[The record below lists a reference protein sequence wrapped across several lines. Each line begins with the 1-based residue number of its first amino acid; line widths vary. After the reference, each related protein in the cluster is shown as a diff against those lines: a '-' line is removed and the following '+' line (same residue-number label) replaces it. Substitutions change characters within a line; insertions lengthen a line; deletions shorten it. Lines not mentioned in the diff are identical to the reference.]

1 MHTPG
6 TRTGNSHWVLGAPV
20 STVDRAVPEGVS
32 TADLTSYC
40 LMLGDDALV
49 LSSRLS
55 EWGARVAELE
65 EDAALSRIAL
75 DLLGQARTL
84 LTRAGEVEG
93 AGRDE
98 DRLAYFRD
106 APEFRNVRLAEI
118 ACGPGQTGDFAA
130 TIARLLVFSTWRLA
144 LYERLV
150 ATRDPVLSDHAARS
164 VGELTAHRDHA
175 LQWTIRLGDG
185 DASAR
190 EAMVAGLE
198 RIWPLT
204 AELFHPHP
212 VERVLAEAGC
222 AVDPSTVRD
231 RVSTTLDEVLSVA
244 RLESPDP
251 AAFDAFTGPGGRDGV
266 HTGAM
271 EFLLA
276 EMQYLARS
284 AR

>member
-1 MHTPG
+1 MHTPD
-6 TRTGNSHWVLGAPV
+6 TRTETWVLGAPN
-20 STVDRAVPEGVS
+20 STVDRTVPGGVS
-32 TADLTSYC
+32 TADLATYC

-49 LSSRLS
+49 LSGRLS

-65 EDAALSRIAL
+65 EDVVLGGIAL
-75 DLLGQARTL
+75 DLLRQARTL

-106 APEFRNVRLAEI
+106 ASEFRNVRLAEI

-130 TIARLLVFSTWRLA
+130 TIARLLVLSTWRLA
-144 LYERLV
+144 IYERLV
-150 ATRDPVLSDHAARS
+150 GTRDPVLSDHAARCL
-164 VGELTAHRDHA
+164 GELTAHRDHA

-185 DASAR
+185 TAASR
-190 EAMVAGLE
+190 EAMAAGLE
-198 RIWPLT
+198 RVWPLT
-204 AELFHPHP
+204 AELFRPHP
-212 VERVLAEAGC
+212 VELALAEVGC

-231 RVSTTLDEVLSVA
+231 RVATTLDEVLSVA
-244 RLESPDP
+244 RLDRPDP
-251 AAFDAFTGPGGRDGV
+251 AVFDRSTGPGGRDGV